1 MNYKQGDDRQV
12 YLLFP
17 PCIDEYVEKDS
28 PVRVIDRLVDRLDMV
43 ALGFNH
49 TSDYE
54 KGGRPPYDPKDMM
67 KLYIYGYFN
76 SIRTSR
82 KLERECLRN
91 IEVMW
96 LLRKLAPDHDTIAS
110 FRKENAKAI
119 KKAFKAV
126 NGELAKMD
134 LFSKTDVSIDGSK
147 FKAVNAKDN
156 NFTLNKLDDRLARL
170 EQHEEEYLR
179 MLDENDFGGDRQLTK
194 EEIEHK
200 IAVLQERK
208 ERYEAYRDQL
218 EQTGESQLS
227 TTDPDARLMK
237 TNDGFGV
244 AYNVQTGV
252 DAKNHLIAGYVVTN
266 EPTDHGQITEISKE
280 IKEDFGSDKLEAVTD
295 KGYQDKDDM
304 AEALENGIVPNVI
317 QIDGSD
323 TVEVEFEYVD
333 ENITAETIES
343 NSPADIRACLR
354 SGQIPAMYDGVLSD
368 PCVVEKKVYGCPE
381 GSDDS
386 EILKM
391 TPEQMIAKAKEGY
404 YVRDAARNLVYCPE
418 GNILR
423 PKSVK
428 KNGQIRYCNKLA
440 CKNCKNKCTTSL
452 FKEADF
458 DKDILIGRCVKIWS
472 KKRKDNPGD
481 QLHNRKRLVKVIK
494 KVVYTLHLNTA
505 KMNQRKCLSEHPFGT
520 IKRTLNAY
528 YFLMKSIVSV
538 EAEMALSCISYNL
551 RRAMNILS
559 VNGMMLQMA

>member
-208 ERYEAYRDQL
+208 ERYEAYRDRL

-280 IKEDFGSDKLEAVTD
+280 IKEDFGSDKL
-295 KGYQDKDDM
+295 
-304 AEALENGIVPNVI
+304 
-317 QIDGSD
+317 
-323 TVEVEFEYVD
+323 
-333 ENITAETIES
+333 
-343 NSPADIRACLR
+343 
-354 SGQIPAMYDGVLSD
+354 
-368 PCVVEKKVYGCPE
+368 
-381 GSDDS
+381 
-386 EILKM
+386 
-391 TPEQMIAKAKEGY
+391 
-404 YVRDAARNLVYCPE
+404 
-418 GNILR
+418 
-423 PKSVK
+423 
-428 KNGQIRYCNKLA
+428 
-440 CKNCKNKCTTSL
+440 
-452 FKEADF
+452 
-458 DKDILIGRCVKIWS
+458 
-472 KKRKDNPGD
+472 
-481 QLHNRKRLVKVIK
+481 
-494 KVVYTLHLNTA
+494 
-505 KMNQRKCLSEHPFGT
+505 
-520 IKRTLNAY
+520 
-528 YFLMKSIVSV
+528 
-538 EAEMALSCISYNL
+538 
-551 RRAMNILS
+551 
-559 VNGMMLQMA
+559 